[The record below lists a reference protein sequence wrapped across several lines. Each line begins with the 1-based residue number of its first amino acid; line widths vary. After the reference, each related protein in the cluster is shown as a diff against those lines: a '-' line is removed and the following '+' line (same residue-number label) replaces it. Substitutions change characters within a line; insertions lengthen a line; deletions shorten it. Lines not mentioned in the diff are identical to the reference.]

1 MKYSPRKLL
10 AALPIALVFA
20 GSLFAQTA
28 GSGAGVSATPAPAAS
43 PAAAPTATPTPEA
56 AASPAPMPPP
66 RPLSAIS
73 VPPRVDLWA
82 SAPADAQKVLA
93 AVDALAAKGQW
104 KSAWDALSKAD
115 AAHTDPWLLAKSIAL
130 ALDGHIDTKEHL
142 AFTFI
147 DLPSGTSLETARSGA
162 KGEGE
167 IPFDPIALAEAQTA
181 AAIAPVPALE
191 YELGRYLGQV
201 ASLYPGAWRM
211 PDDEILARETDAR
224 DAARAGGAYDAESL
238 QAEAELAINRGDAP
252 DAEVLAV
259 AAEGLGNPV
268 ARLRYDHA
276 IALFMQERYE
286 DGLAL
291 IDAGLATDPDKD
303 SRVSGLSLA
312 AQGAALAGKDDRVEA
327 YLSLA
332 EKESPESPRPYLYRH
347 LIFVSR
353 GDQEKANA
361 AADLALTRFGPD
373 PQVISSLVKTWF
385 DSGDPASCLPFLDRG
400 LAAYASNDAAMTI
413 FGIYKAMIILRTA
426 SGPGDLKD
434 VGPLLDATEEHAK
447 KGFPGKAEIQNAIDS
462 LRAGLAQLSAVPPPP
477 PAEAPAPAA
486 APAAAPA
493 TSPAPAAT
501 ATPAPA
507 TTSTPSATGGAG
519 N

>member
-1 MKYSPRKLL
+1 M
-10 AALPIALVFA
+10 
-20 GSLFAQTA
+20 
-28 GSGAGVSATPAPAAS
+28 PA
-43 PAAAPTATPTPEA
+43 
-56 AASPAPMPPP
+56 P
-66 RPLSAIS
+66 RPLATVK

-82 SAPADAQKVLA
+82 SAPAAVQKVLA

-104 KSAWDALSKAD
+104 KSAWDTLSSAD
-115 AAHTDPWLLAKSIAL
+115 AAGNDPWLLAKSIAL
-130 ALDGHIDTKEHL
+130 ALDGHADTKEHL
-142 AFTFI
+142 AFTFV
-147 DLPSGTSLETARSGA
+147 DLASGMTLETARTGA
-162 KGEGE
+162 KGEGAV
-167 IPFDPIALAEAQTA
+167 PFDPVALAEAQNA
-181 AAIAPVPALE
+181 AKIAPVPALE
-191 YELGRYLGQV
+191 FELGRYLGEV

-224 DAARAGGAYDAESL
+224 AAARAAGAYDAASL

-259 AAEGLGNPV
+259 AAEGLGNPI

-332 EKESPESPRPYLYRH
+332 EKESPDSPRPYLYRH

-385 DSGDPASCLPFLDRG
+385 DSGDPAACLPFLDRG

-413 FGIYKAMIILRTA
+413 FGIYKAMIVLKTA
-426 SGPGDLKD
+426 NGPGDLKD

-462 LRAGLAQLSAVPPPP
+462 LRSGLAQLSAVPPPP
-477 PAEAPAPAA
+477 ASEAPSAA
-486 APAAAPA
+486 
-493 TSPAPAAT
+493 PAPAAT
-501 ATPAPA
+501 ATPVPA
-507 TTSTPSATGGAG
+507 ATSTPSTTGGAG